1 MPTGTFFRLP
11 EEKRNRLM
19 AAAWEEFTATPYPKV
34 SINRIIQAARI
45 PRGSFYQYFA
55 DKEELFLYMVGDLQE
70 ELRGKLCDC
79 LKQADG
85 DLFAMPLLVLQRFV
99 VGSGAPDLSVQRF
112 AQILCMNRGSQMF
125 QFLPRPERLV
135 VEDIRELTDTS
146 GLRRSDPEFL
156 DHIFFFIVSALCFAM
171 MEVLNDPAQADRAM
185 EQLKERMELLR
196 LGSSTG

>member
-19 AAAWEEFTATPYPKV
+19 AAAWEEFGATPYPKV

-45 PRGSFYQYFA
+45 PRGSFYQYFT

-70 ELRGKLCDC
+70 DLRGKLCDC
-79 LKQADG
+79 LEQAGG
-85 DLFAMPLLVLQRFV
+85 DLFTMPLLVLERFV
-99 VGSGAPDLSVQRF
+99 VGGGVPDRSVQRF
-112 AQILCMNRGSQMF
+112 AQILDMNRGSQMF

-135 VEDIRELTDTS
+135 VEDIRERTDVS
-146 GLRRSDPEFL
+146 ALRRSDPEFL

-171 MEVLNDPAQADRAM
+171 MEVLRDQAQADRAM

-196 LGSSTG
+196 LGSCQ

>member
-19 AAAWEEFTATPYPKV
+19 AAAWEEFGATPYPKV

-45 PRGSFYQYFA
+45 PRGSFYQYFT

-70 ELRGKLCDC
+70 DLRGKLCDC
-79 LKQADG
+79 LEQAGG
-85 DLFAMPLLVLQRFV
+85 DLFAMPLLVLERFV
-99 VGSGAPDLSVQRF
+99 VGGGVPDRSIQRF
-112 AQILCMNRGSQMF
+112 AQILDMNRGSQMF

-135 VEDIRELTDTS
+135 VEDIRERTDVS
-146 GLRRSDPEFL
+146 ALRRSDPEFL

-171 MEVLNDPAQADRAM
+171 MEVLRDQAQADRAM

-196 LGSSTG
+196 LGSGQ